1 MKPTQAAH
9 FDNIATANAPVWRK
23 RVRKPFT
30 CYAVRMEL
38 VAQAAQLPEWE
49 RAAYIDERLTDLDRE
64 LDCDKAEALE
74 RWLDCEEL
82 LQGSAKT
89 VDWDGGSGGGGRSSP
104 VSDEDMEALAAHA
117 EVKQRLAVRHRSA
130 LGMLATMMQGGEWV
144 LGGGFI
150 RRVRSAALELTKLH
164 SCVHSKLHSS

>member
-1 MKPTQAAH
+1 MKPTQSAH

-30 CYAVRMEL
+30 CHAVRMEL
-38 VAQAAQLPEWE
+38 VAQAAQLAEWE
-49 RAAYIDERLTDLDRE
+49 RANYIDERLTDLDRALSWVE
-64 LDCDKAEALE
+64 ADALE

-82 LQGSAKT
+82 LQGCAKT
-89 VDWDGGSGGGGRSSP
+89 VDWDGGSGGSGRSSP
-104 VSDEDMEALAAHA
+104 VPDDDMEALAAHA
-117 EVKQRLAVRHRSA
+117 EMKRRLAVRHRSA
-130 LGMLATMMQGGEWV
+130 LRVLATMMQGGEWV
-144 LGGGFI
+144 LCGGFV